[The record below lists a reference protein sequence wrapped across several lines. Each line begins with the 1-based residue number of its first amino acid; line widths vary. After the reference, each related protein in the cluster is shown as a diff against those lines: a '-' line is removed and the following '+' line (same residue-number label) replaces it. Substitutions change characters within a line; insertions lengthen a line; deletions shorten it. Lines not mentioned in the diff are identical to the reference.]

1 MMMMVCEF
9 FCSGVHEERWGA
21 GCRDN
26 TSHPHFT
33 ASLGPHVWVVDLGC
47 DSIYHYRHA
56 PGHAPA
62 RQGVTKVGGKYF
74 LGQKNISPLARW
86 VTAAVP
92 GTWRCC
98 RSAAWRWWCASCRTT
113 SR

>member
-1 MMMMVCEF
+1 MMMMMMVCEF
-9 FCSGVHEERWGA
+9 FCSGVHEERGGA

-47 DSIYHYRHA
+47 DSIYHYRHT

-62 RQGVTKVGGKYF
+62 RQGVIKVGGKY
-74 LGQKNISPLARW
+74 L
-86 VTAAVP
+86 
-92 GTWRCC
+92 
-98 RSAAWRWWCASCRTT
+98 
-113 SR
+113 